1 MDVDLVSCRQFHLV
15 IVAVRV
21 LGVRRRSRE
30 HLCPGS
36 QSTPAEGHVGDTE
49 AKREADREGE
59 DEMFWKELMT
69 YN

>member
-21 LGVRRRSRE
+21 LRVRRRSVE

-36 QSTPAEGHVGDTE
+36 QASPTEGHVGDAE
-49 AKREADREGE
+49 AEREADCEGE